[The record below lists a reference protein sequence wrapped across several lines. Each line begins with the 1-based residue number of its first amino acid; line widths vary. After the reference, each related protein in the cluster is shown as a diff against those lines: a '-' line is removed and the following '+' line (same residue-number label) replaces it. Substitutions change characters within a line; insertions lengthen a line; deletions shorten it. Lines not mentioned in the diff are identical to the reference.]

1 MTRQWSRLDRRNAGA
16 SRHGCN
22 PRHDR
27 AADEEGTCPP
37 HATLVYADKD
47 ERAPAALGAPVALSP
62 LQSPLLLLLGSPL
75 VPRQAGAMPPRR
87 LTALFRAVF
96 SAHATRFFHM
106 VHARSFFHVW
116 RFSSSPLSFQL
127 SPPFFGVASRRSR
140 AARKRAARALR
151 YRIAATPALKPGIGG
166 EHGAL
171 YLPDGRRTPPRHVTE
186 LGPIAGQ
193 RGDGERRLSTYKNTG
208 ARGPVRAV
216 RADMQRD
223 DNPEERIEKL
233 PGRK

>member
-1 MTRQWSRLDRRNAGA
+1 MKRESYQPEKEKKSQANVPKAKPKLDYFGATQARERGRETRTMTRQWSRLDRRNAGA

-127 SPPFFGVASRRSR
+127 SPPFSGW
-140 AARKRAARALR
+140 L
-151 YRIAATPALKPGIGG
+151 
-166 EHGAL
+166 
-171 YLPDGRRTPPRHVTE
+171 
-186 LGPIAGQ
+186 
-193 RGDGERRLSTYKNTG
+193 
-208 ARGPVRAV
+208 
-216 RADMQRD
+216 RADRELLGSVQRAHSD
-223 DNPEERIEKL
+223 IES
-233 PGRK
+233 RQRRR

>member
-127 SPPFFGVASRRSR
+127 SPLFRGGFAQIESCSEACSARTPISNRGNAGAEAGHWRRTRRALSAGREADAAASRDRAGANRRAERGRR
-140 AARKRAARALR
+140 AASLDIQK
-151 YRIAATPALKPGIGG
+151 YT
-166 EHGAL
+166 
-171 YLPDGRRTPPRHVTE
+171 RTWTR
-186 LGPIAGQ
+186 
-193 RGDGERRLSTYKNTG
+193 
-208 ARGPVRAV
+208 ARGPRGHAT
-216 RADMQRD
+216 
-223 DNPEERIEKL
+223 
-233 PGRK
+233 